1 MHACAQTRIRMCGQ
15 AGAKIR
21 FPPRGFQ
28 ELEQNI
34 QNSVRYFS
42 SPDALYKGR
51 RMRYTRE
58 RGLSPRGKIPFRKVC
73 QDAPVGTDD
82 TFRRKTLDKSRVDYN
97 SRQSWKMA
105 FEIVLFREAL
115 RVYRSGNDGKAH
127 ISPNPA
133 RRVEQDA
140 RQSKQVACK
149 QMQDIT

>member
-1 MHACAQTRIRMCGQ
+1 MGKREQKFVLLLEGSKSSSKTYKTQSGIFRRQTRSTRGDEWDIRG
-15 AGAKIR
+15 
-21 FPPRGFQ
+21 
-28 ELEQNI
+28 
-34 QNSVRYFS
+34 
-42 SPDALYKGR
+42 
-51 RMRYTRE
+51 
-58 RGLSPRGKIPFRKVC
+58 RGLSPRGKIPFWKVC

-97 SRQSWKMA
+97 SRQSWKTA
-105 FEIVLFREAL
+105 FKIILFREAL

-140 RQSKQVACK
+140 RQSKRIACK